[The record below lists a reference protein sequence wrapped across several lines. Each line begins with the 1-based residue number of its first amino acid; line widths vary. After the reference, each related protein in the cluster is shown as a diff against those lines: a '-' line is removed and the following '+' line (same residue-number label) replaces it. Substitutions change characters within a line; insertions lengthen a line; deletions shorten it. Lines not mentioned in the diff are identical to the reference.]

1 MIWLIGFG
9 GSLGAASRFLLG
21 IYINR
26 RKNVFFPFPIAT
38 WLINIS
44 GSLLLGLILK
54 LHLSNQIAE
63 WAWYLFGIGFC
74 GAYTTFST
82 FGFETLSLVQAKKG
96 LLAAVYVITSI
107 TVGTL
112 AAFIIL
118 ILL

>member
-1 MIWLIGFG
+1 MIWLIGLG

-21 IYINR
+21 NYINR
-26 RKNVFFPFPIAT
+26 GGNVFYPFPIST

-54 LHLSNQIAE
+54 FHLSNQIPE
-63 WAWYLFGIGFC
+63 WAWNLFGIGFC

-82 FGFETLSLVQAKKG
+82 FGFETLSLVQANKT

-112 AAFIIL
+112 AAFAGLIIL
-118 ILL
+118 

>member
-21 IYINR
+21 NYINQG
-26 RKNVFFPFPIAT
+26 KNIFYPFPIAT

-54 LHLSNQIAE
+54 LHLSNQIVD
-63 WAWYLFGIGFC
+63 WVWYLFGIGFC

-96 LLAAVYVITSI
+96 ILAAVYVFTSI

-112 AAFIIL
+112 AAFIGF